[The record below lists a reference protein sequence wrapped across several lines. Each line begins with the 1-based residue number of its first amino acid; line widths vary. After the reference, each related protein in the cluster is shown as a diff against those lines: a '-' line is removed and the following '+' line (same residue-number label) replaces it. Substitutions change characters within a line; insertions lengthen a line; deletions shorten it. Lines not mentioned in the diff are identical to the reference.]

1 MNRGRWVRA
10 GAAALL
16 WAAAGGAGA
25 AEDTETAIRAG
36 VHASYT
42 DGAGHRWCVTVVTV
56 AAGPGG
62 EAWAWFTLNDNPS
75 RVEHTRV
82 VDLKPGCAQQ
92 KT

>member
-1 MNRGRWVRA
+1 MKSGGWVRA

-16 WAAAGGAGA
+16 CSAAGWAAGAENA
-25 AEDTETAIRAG
+25 DTAIRAG

-42 DGAGHRWCVTVVTV
+42 DGAGHSWCVTVVTV
-56 AAGPGG
+56 AEGPGG
-62 EAWAWFTLNDNPS
+62 ESWAWFTLDDNPS

-82 VDLKPGCAQQ
+82 VDLKPGCAPQ